1 MFSRIFTFLAL
12 ASALCLSC
20 TISADEKLHVQ
31 TFKGHEID
39 PYTKDIIQLSNKI
52 YRTYPYFYAG
62 SDANYTAH
70 LESYAKKN
78 SIVCVAF
85 DGDKVIG
92 FAAGMPM
99 EEVWDKYQKPLL
111 KNGVDIT
118 KGFYIGELII
128 LPEYAGSG
136 LGMKMGLEIEKFVK
150 DTNRFSTI
158 YVTKINPSTL
168 SQPAPADY
176 VSSEDEIHLK
186 KLGFQKRPEL
196 SFQSNWTNVNET
208 KESSHTMEYW
218 SKSLK

>member
-1 MFSRIFTFLAL
+1 MFFRIFTLLVL

-20 TISADEKLHVQ
+20 TIPTEEKLHVH

-62 SDANYTAH
+62 SDADYTAH

-78 SIVCVAF
+78 SLVCVAF
-85 DGDKVIG
+85 DDHKVIG

-111 KNGVDIT
+111 KNGIDIS

-128 LPEYAGSG
+128 LPEYTGSG
-136 LGMKMGLEIEKFVK
+136 LGMKMGQEIEKIVK
-150 DTNRFSTI
+150 DTNQFSTI
-158 YVTKINPSTL
+158 YITTINPSTV
-168 SQPAPADY
+168 SQPAPSDY
-176 VSSEDEIHLK
+176 VSSEDEIRLK
-186 KLGFQKRPEL
+186 RLGFQKRPEL